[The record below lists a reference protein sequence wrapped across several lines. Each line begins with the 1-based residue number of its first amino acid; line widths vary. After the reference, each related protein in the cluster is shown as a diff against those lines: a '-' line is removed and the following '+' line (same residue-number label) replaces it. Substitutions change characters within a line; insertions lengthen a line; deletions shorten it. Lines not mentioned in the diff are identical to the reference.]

1 MYSLSACPFQQVVNA
16 RDNKQFISELFQMNE
31 TLVGVYY
38 LFQVDVFINDVCNE
52 SSA

>member
-38 LFQVDVFINDVCNE
+38 LFQVDVLSTMCVNE